1 VLPLVD
7 FRCLYRERSLV
18 ADENDAQ
25 TPPFPPLGEEE
36 LRAQLQD
43 TERAL
48 QSIERAWVEHY
59 YGGAPPSAAGQV
71 RRDAERVVDIS
82 NPEWVSTPEQT
93 RVLAY
98 AFVQAADR
106 CVEALEK
113 LKAQIA
119 YTHPEEAEELYQRI
133 RKLRGGEEYTTNP

>member
-1 VLPLVD
+1 M
-7 FRCLYRERSLV
+7 
-18 ADENDAQ
+18 ADKKDAQ
-25 TPPFPPLGEEE
+25 TPPLPPLGEKE

-48 QSIERAWVEHY
+48 QSIERAWIEHY
-59 YGGAPPSAAGQV
+59 YYSSGASPSDPGQV
-71 RRDAERVVDIS
+71 RRDAERAIDIS
-82 NPEWVSTPEQT
+82 NPEWMTTPEKT

-106 CVEALEK
+106 CIEALER

-119 YTHPEEAEELYQRI
+119 YTNPEETEELYRRI
-133 RKLRGGEEYTTNP
+133 RKLRGGGDYTPNP